1 MATKHCVS
9 PVGKTADL
17 SSSSNSTNAISLD
30 EAPRVPVGPGLEGR
44 YGLTPLIAL
53 VENPNRVQ
61 IHTSRQVD
69 KLSRAIEVAG
79 QLAPAIIDERYVILA
94 GHARFAAAKALG
106 LASMPVVQIFNLSE
120 VQKRSF
126 LLSDNRIGLD
136 ARLDRKA
143 LAGQI
148 PELTLLFEEAGISF
162 SDTGFE
168 VAEIDALVID
178 YEEGGGEV
186 DGAIDPALAE
196 AESCLRRGD
205 IFALGPHRLAIGDA
219 RDAEL
224 LDQLMAGEKAEVAFL
239 DPPYNV
245 PMRSTGGRGQT
256 RHPEFA
262 FASGEMSRV
271 EFVAFLEAALGNAA
285 RVSGPGAVHFVCMD
299 WKHVRDLIEAGER
312 VYSAY
317 LNLVTWVKTNPGQG
331 GIYRSQHELIGVFRV
346 GEGLHRD
353 NVQMGRFGRNRS
365 NVWTYPGSNGFRA
378 GRIADLIAHP
388 TIKPVQL
395 VADALKDVSRR
406 EALVLDSFVGSGTT
420 ILAGEQVGRRVHAVE
435 YEPRY
440 AQIAMRRYE
449 EVSGREAVHLKT
461 GLTLTQLTERRL
473 VEERQD
479 ALMDRSSA
487 PTSSDIDTAARPR
500 VRERLRPPAS

>member
-1 MATKHCVS
+1 M
-9 PVGKTADL
+9 G
-17 SSSSNSTNAISLD
+17 
-30 EAPRVPVGPGLEGR
+30 VGPGLEGR
-44 YGLTPLIAL
+44 YGLALLTTL
-53 VENPNRVQ
+53 VENPHRVQ
-61 IHTSRQVD
+61 MHSLRQVK

-94 GHARFAAAKALG
+94 GHARFVAAKSLG

-120 VQKRSF
+120 AQKRSF

-148 PELTLLFEEAGISF
+148 PELTLLFEEAGITL

-178 YEEGGGEV
+178 YEEEG
-186 DGAIDPALAE
+186 GAIDYAIDLALAE

-224 LDQLMAGEKAEVAFL
+224 LDQLMAGEKAEVAFT

-262 FASGEMSRV
+262 FASGEMNRV

-285 RVSGPGAVHFVCMD
+285 RVSEPGAVHFVCID

-312 VYSAY
+312 VYCAY
-317 LNLVTWVKTNPGQG
+317 LNLITWVKTNAGQG
-331 GIYRSQHELIGVFRV
+331 GLYRNQHELIGVFRV
-346 GEGLHRD
+346 GQGPHRD

-365 NVWTYPGSNGFRA
+365 NVWTYPGGNGFRS
-378 GRIADLIAHP
+378 GRMADLSAHP

-406 EALVLDSFVGSGTT
+406 EGLVLDSFAGSGTT
-420 ILAGEQVGRRVHAVE
+420 ILAGEQVGRRVRAVE

-440 AQIAMRRYE
+440 AQIAMRRYQ
-449 EVSGREAVHLKT
+449 EVSAREAVHVET

-473 VEERQD
+473 AEERQD
-479 ALMDRSSA
+479 ALTGRSPSLR
-487 PTSSDIDTAARPR
+487 PSGAAAAVRPR